1 MSNQPGRLQSGSASW
16 KKTLYILFI
25 GQLLT
30 AVGFSSFFPFLPFYV
45 EELGSVSGLSTEL
58 LAGLVFS
65 AQAFT
70 MMLASPFWGALADRY
85 GRKLMVERSM
95 FGGALILLL
104 MAFARSAEDLVVLRA
119 IQGLITGT
127 IAAAN
132 ALVAASVP
140 AVMTGYAMGML
151 QVGLGAG
158 VALGPLIGGAVA
170 DAYGY
175 NAAFYVTAAL
185 LFLAGVLIWWGVEE
199 DFVRDPNLA
208 GKRISFVEDW
218 RRIVARPGVLTTY
231 SMRFISQVGTMLI
244 LPMLPLFIQTL
255 HVDPQRLNTFTGLAV
270 GVSSATTTISSVFL
284 GRLGDRTGHR
294 RIVIACAAFAALLYV
309 LQSLSRQGWQLLVMQ
324 ALVGVALGGIV
335 PSISALL
342 AKFTPQGEAGAVY
355 GLDNSIT
362 SAGRSV
368 APLLGS
374 LVAVSFSLQATFL
387 ATALAF
393 LITAFLAAQFL
404 PKPQPAEALQ
414 PQAAGPG

>member
-1 MSNQPGRLQSGSASW
+1 MSDSAANFHPGQASW
-16 KKTLYILFI
+16 KKTLSVLFV

-45 EELGSVSGLSTEL
+45 KQLGSVSGLSTEL
-58 LAGLVFS
+58 LSGLVFS

-70 MMLASPFWGALADRY
+70 MMLASPFWGAIADRY

-95 FGGALILLL
+95 FGGAVILLL
-104 MAFARSAEDLVVLRA
+104 MAFARSAEDLVVLRT

-140 AVMTGYAMGML
+140 TTMTGYAMGLL

-158 VALGPLIGGAVA
+158 VALGPLIGGTVA
-170 DAYGY
+170 DSFGY
-175 NAAFYVTAAL
+175 NAAFFVTAAL
-185 LFLAGVLIWWGVEE
+185 LFMAGLLIWWGVHE
-199 DFVRDPNLA
+199 DFVRDPDLDQ
-208 GKRISFVEDW
+208 KRTGFFHEWGNIL
-218 RRIVARPGVLTTY
+218 ARPGVVTTY
-231 SMRFISQVGTMLI
+231 SMRFISQIGTMMI

-255 HVDPQRLNTFTGLAV
+255 HVDPSRLNTFTGLAV
-270 GVSSATTTISSVFL
+270 GVSSATTTLSSVYL
-284 GRLGDRTGHR
+284 GRLGDRIGHR
-294 RIVIACAAFAALLYV
+294 RIIFVCAVSAAGLYV
-309 LQSLSRQGWQLLVMQ
+309 LQSLSQLGWQLLFMQ
-324 ALVGVALGGIV
+324 ALVGVSLGGIV

-342 AKFTPQGEAGAVY
+342 AKFTPQSEAGAVY

-362 SAGRSV
+362 SAGRSI

-374 LVAVSFSLQATFL
+374 AVAVAMNLRATFL

-393 LITAFLAAQFL
+393 LITALLAVQFL
-404 PKPQPAEALQ
+404 PRLEINKTSVEMN
-414 PQAAGPG
+414 